1 MSGGVSLEAAGAAG
15 AEEPM
20 GGYAE
25 RYGPWA
31 LIAGGSEGIGL
42 SFARRLAA
50 RGIHLVLLARRRK
63 PLEEAASLLREEYGV
78 EVRVHAVDL
87 SARDLDRLLDD
98 ILHGLEI
105 GLLIYNA
112 GATHGAGLFLD
123 APLDA
128 ARRLVDL
135 NCHGPLVLCH
145 RLGRSMRE
153 RGRGGI
159 ILLGSMSGMAGSA
172 WVATYSATKSFEV
185 VLAEGLWAELRA
197 FGVDVLALVAG
208 ATDTPSMARSG
219 IGFSERD
226 GMSPMQ
232 PDEVAEEG
240 LAHLSRGPVHVA
252 GAANRAVAELLRSDR
267 RRAIELLSAGA
278 ARLYGKPHPLEVT
291 RVPSLGTKPAP
302 EK

>member
-1 MSGGVSLEAAGAAG
+1 M
-15 AEEPM
+15 AEF
-20 GGYAE
+20 AE

-31 LIAGGSEGIGL
+31 LIAGGSEGIGFA
-42 SFARRLAA
+42 FARRLAA
-50 RGIHLVLLARRRK
+50 QGIHLVLLARRRK
-63 PLEEAASLLREEYGV
+63 SLEEAASVLREEYDV
-78 EVRVHAVDL
+78 EVRVHPVDL
-87 SARDLDRLLDD
+87 TARDLDRRLDD
-98 ILHGLEI
+98 ILGGLQI

-112 GATHGAGLFLD
+112 GATHGAELFLD

-128 ARRLVDL
+128 ARHLVDL
-135 NCHGPLVLCH
+135 NCHGPVVLCH

-159 ILLGSMSGMAGSA
+159 ILLGSMSGIAGSA

-185 VLAEGLWAELRA
+185 VLAEALWAELRP

-240 LAHLSRGPVHVA
+240 LAHLARGPVHVA
-252 GAANRAVAELLRSDR
+252 GAANRATAEFLRSDR
-267 RRAIELLSAGA
+267 GRAIELLSAGA
-278 ARLYGKPHPLEVT
+278 ARLYGKPHPIEVAEA
-291 RVPSLGTKPAP
+291 PSRRTKPVP
-302 EK
+302 KK

>member
-1 MSGGVSLEAAGAAG
+1 MGAGYADVLGQPVHPASRGLGLPSPYAAGRAGLDPRGPTTVAMSDGISLEAAGA
-15 AEEPM
+15 EDPM

-159 ILLGSMSGMAGSA
+159 ILLG
-172 WVATYSATKSFEV
+172 
-185 VLAEGLWAELRA
+185 
-197 FGVDVLALVAG
+197 
-208 ATDTPSMARSG
+208 
-219 IGFSERD
+219 
-226 GMSPMQ
+226 
-232 PDEVAEEG
+232 
-240 LAHLSRGPVHVA
+240 
-252 GAANRAVAELLRSDR
+252 
-267 RRAIELLSAGA
+267 
-278 ARLYGKPHPLEVT
+278 
-291 RVPSLGTKPAP
+291 
-302 EK
+302 